1 MIWILSLCFFTT
13 SLQAKETRH
22 SQSQPLNGINP
33 PTKLNLSLQH
43 CLTGAPELTGRM
55 DYAPALLCF
64 LAPLSSLLYS
74 NGVSLNPYN

>member
-13 SLQAKETRH
+13 SLQAKETRL
-22 SQSQPLNGINP
+22 SQSKVNGINP

-64 LAPLSSLLYS
+64 LAPLSSLLSS